1 VGKPTFFFLSKK
13 NQQKNVYY
21 LFLRRFY
28 TNMWKRGIFYY
39 QVLQDFRFT
48 SMGAVRRTNEG
59 WRQAVKPFGSVGWHH
74 DSKWSR

>member
-1 VGKPTFFFLSKK
+1 
-13 NQQKNVYY
+13 
-21 LFLRRFY
+21 
-28 TNMWKRGIFYY
+28 MWKRGIFYY